1 MLNLKNIR
9 EVKDGI
15 IYLEIEIIDK
25 IFEFLKTGKFN
36 ISIYNWSN
44 SVVQKLAD
52 FGDFYSGELF
62 NYYKQI
68 IENYIIECK
77 NNINEE
83 DNVNLIDR
91 FLFHTNNI
99 YFLIYQ
105 MNKLFHYLERYYL
118 KKNKTLSKVAIKLY
132 KSIVFE
138 TFKNNIVEELDKYH
152 IEQKNVDEE
161 SNSKI
166 QSIKKIFEDIKL
178 LNPKLIKENNE
189 IKFVEE

>member
-36 ISIYNWSN
+36 VSIYNQSN
-44 SVVQKLAD
+44 LISVVQKLAD
-52 FGDFYSGELF
+52 FGDFNSGQLF
-62 NYYKQI
+62 NYYNQLLKI
-68 IENYIIECK
+68 
-77 NNINEE
+77 NINEE

-91 FLFHTNNI
+91 FLFYIKNI

-105 MNKLFHYLERYYL
+105 MNQLFHYLERYYL

-132 KSIVFE
+132 KSIFFE

-152 IEQKNVDEE
+152 IEQKNDDEE